1 MKLSD
6 QELSAVLALVSPRG
20 IDYQAGRICR
30 LLAQGKNRT
39 GILASKCSVGNLAD
53 VVLKHINPKIAHLG
67 LFIACVKPPTVIKN
81 KFGQNAGDFIY
92 SFYRADKAANDDAI
106 GSSPNDWE
114 EELKPVLCN
123 SVEG

>member
-39 GILASKCSVGNLAD
+39 GIITSTCSVVNLPNI
-53 VVLKHINPKIAHLG
+53 VLKYINPKIAHLG
-67 LFIACVKPPTVIKN
+67 LYIGCVKPSKTIQN
-81 KFGQNAGDFIY
+81 QFGQIAGDWIY
-92 SFYRADKAANDDAI
+92 SFYRAGEAANDDAI

>member
-6 QELSAVLALVSPRG
+6 QELSAVLAVVSPKG
-20 IDYQAGRICR
+20 IDYQAGRVCR

-53 VVLKHINPKIAHLG
+53 VVLNHINPKITHLG
-67 LFIACVKPPTVIKN
+67 LYIGCVKPSKTIQN
-81 KFGQNAGDFIY
+81 QFGQIAGDWIY
-92 SFYRADKAANDDAI
+92 SFYRAGEAANDDAI

-114 EELKPVLCN
+114 AELKPVLCN

>member
-39 GILASKCSVGNLAD
+39 GIITSTCSVVNLPNI
-53 VVLKHINPKIAHLG
+53 VLRYINPKIAHLG
-67 LFIACVKPPTVIKN
+67 LFVACVRPSTVIKN